1 MVDACSA
8 SVSLPANEAHS
19 SGETGLPL
27 RQRRCILAT
36 LGSGPAGGPDR
47 SVAPVSVI
55 RAALEQLSGGEGRE
69 LALDLPIELAG
80 HVTQHDGQAHPQPLR
95 DFTRHPRERT
105 GLNQDEVTRGLRVV
119 LATLSG
125 LPDSARV
132 RHALGR
138 LPAEYRELA
147 GTGA

>member
-1 MVDACSA
+1 MAASA
-8 SVSLPANEAHS
+8 VVEV
-19 SGETGLPL
+19 
-27 RQRRCILAT
+27 
-36 LGSGPAGGPDR
+36 GGPGGDLDSCARKPEGWTAWTTGR
-47 SVAPVSVI
+47 SRSRPGWPKEEALDLI
-55 RAALEQLSGGEGRE
+55 RAALEQLSGGESRE